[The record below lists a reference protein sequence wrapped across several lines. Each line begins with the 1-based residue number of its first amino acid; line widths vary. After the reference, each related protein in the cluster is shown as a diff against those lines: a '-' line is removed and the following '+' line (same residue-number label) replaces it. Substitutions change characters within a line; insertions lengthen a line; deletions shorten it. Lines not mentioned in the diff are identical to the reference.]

1 MTINNEDIQS
11 VTQLSTLIKSA
22 ESFGVDNLQRTDTV
36 SDVYDWMND
45 LLLRLRYRDLKR
57 KEKGIVRRYLHIYSG
72 YTMSHIDTL
81 ISKYRKVGKIIRAE
95 RTQNSFERVYT
106 REDIAL
112 LAEVANA
119 YNHQNG
125 KALRKVCYDMYH
137 LYGDMRVAKL
147 LKKLLITQ
155 TKSRPRKSN
164 DNGLAEGKNSAVIR
178 KHMGHMHI
186 PKKHAEAIN
195 NFYKVHLNPFVNFH
209 RFSAF
214 PEEEMLENGKIVKRY
229 HEYKTPIQKLLSLPD
244 VEQYLKKGVTKESL
258 LEESQRHTHLEA
270 AKEKERARQKLFKSF
285 KN

>member
-125 KALRKVCYDMYH
+125 KALRNYKRYQH
-137 LYGDMRVAKL
+137 HISTIL
-147 LKKLLITQ
+147 
-155 TKSRPRKSN
+155 
-164 DNGLAEGKNSAVIR
+164 R
-178 KHMGHMHI
+178 KHRHI
-186 PKKHAEAIN
+186 KMKP
-195 NFYKVHLNPFVNFH
+195 
-209 RFSAF
+209 
-214 PEEEMLENGKIVKRY
+214 
-229 HEYKTPIQKLLSLPD
+229 
-244 VEQYLKKGVTKESL
+244 
-258 LEESQRHTHLEA
+258 
-270 AKEKERARQKLFKSF
+270 
-285 KN
+285 